1 MIKDSKRSH
10 LWVLYYNDQRY
21 EIVVKESFVSKK
33 FRFYVQRKLIA
44 EFKTKESEKRNGFDF

>member
-1 MIKDSKRSH
+1 MSLEFGSYKQKDEGKMIKDSKRSH

-33 FRFYVQRKLIA
+33 FRFYV
-44 EFKTKESEKRNGFDF
+44 